1 MKTIFFEKINWKIK
15 NFSNQKLPD
24 WRYKIIE
31 VKNNRTLEQN
41 KLYYSWFFASFLPK
55 KKIKSDFSNKYV
67 FALTSTTELNTKQFT
82 NYIENIKIICEFGKL
97 NQIKELEKIEWF
109 LINEKDENF

>member
-41 KLYYSWFFASFLPK
+41 KLYYSWFFASMFQKSFFTK
-55 KKIKSDFSNKYV
+55 KENKIRFFK
-67 FALTSTTELNTKQFT
+67 
-82 NYIENIKIICEFGKL
+82 
-97 NQIKELEKIEWF
+97 
-109 LINEKDENF
+109 